1 MYPGGNNLFYITGY
15 KGSDPN
21 PRYVDNE
28 YLGTHDS
35 PLVPGVN
42 LVKLRWA
49 KSRYDYAWEISGK
62 TIALEHSWP
71 H

>member
-1 MYPGGNNLFYITGY
+1 MYLGGNNLFYITGY

-35 PLVPGVN
+35 PLVPGVDRRN
-42 LVKLRWA
+42 
-49 KSRYDYAWEISGK
+49 
-62 TIALEHSWP
+62 TWP
-71 H
+71 RTRSVSFGANVVF